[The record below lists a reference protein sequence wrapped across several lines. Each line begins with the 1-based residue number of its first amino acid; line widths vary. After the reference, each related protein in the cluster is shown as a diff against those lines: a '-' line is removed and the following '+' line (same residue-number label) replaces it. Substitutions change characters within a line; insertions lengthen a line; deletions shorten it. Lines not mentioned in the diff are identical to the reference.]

1 MAHAIENRQT
11 KLLATHQEVA
21 MKPDFACARSFL
33 NGVWQKLERNKTLL
47 ASVWLLFGS
56 LSLSAQ
62 GVIVVAGG
70 GREADKG
77 DTNAWS
83 YKLYRKLIENG
94 DKNADG
100 VIKVA
105 VLTTLLEV
113 NDPSWYRY
121 AEAPTTANPPGL
133 GLSHAQAVAQ
143 AQLDDAFL
151 PEYFQWIGSVMGT
164 NVAAFNVEVGSVAD
178 ANNNTRVSPV
188 ANADV
193 IFIKGGDQGEY
204 FDWWNGAL
212 LETHIRSVVQTRN
225 GAIGGTSAGAMSQ
238 AQYCFCGSGDLIS
251 ADVLA
256 DAKSVY
262 LDDVSQPGTSGIHTD
277 FLSFVPNAVIET
289 HYTQRGRMGRLIG
302 IMARAIAD
310 SNNRTLLGIGLEQKT
325 GLVIRAGI
333 AEVIGQGEVAFFK
346 ETANSVLRRDAGK
359 PLFYTN
365 LILDRLT
372 EGWRYDLNARAPIS
386 TSLPAGVVSVSYQ
399 GDGAANTGALS
410 ISGASEA
417 DKNRFDRVV
426 SYFPNNYA
434 LVAGTG
440 SPVVKNAVGFTD
452 AGNATNRPDKQE
464 NIFRALYDLPHF
476 VGVLSFSGGTIT
488 RSSATPDVLQF
499 SGTLASIIF
508 DGKSISYKG
517 LSPSISS
524 YASTGGSLRTAA
536 LTNITVHVLAETAQA
551 SRGLGFNSRLHQ
563 LVTVTG
569 GGTTST
575 SINEQEPN
583 DSRNSAQDLSAASF
597 PVQVTGK
604 ISTSSDV
611 DHFKLSLAAS
621 ASLSI
626 DLSMP
631 SNKDYDVYL
640 LSLSGVIEARSVRN
654 GNGLAEA
661 IRFTNTSSGT
671 NTYYVKVVGYNGANS
686 TTSYLLSIAK

>member
-1 MAHAIENRQT
+1 
-11 KLLATHQEVA
+11 
-21 MKPDFACARSFL
+21 MKTDFARAGHFL
-33 NGVWQKLERNKTLL
+33 GVWQKIVFKHQRGPQVRRGAIALGRHL
-47 ASVWLLFGS
+47 AVIWLLFVS
-56 LSLSAQ
+56 LSIAAQ
-62 GVIVVAGG
+62 GVVVVAGG
-70 GREADKG
+70 GREGDKG
-77 DTNAWS
+77 DTSTWS

-100 VIKVA
+100 VVKVA

-133 GLSHAQAVAQ
+133 GLTHAQAIATAQ
-143 AQLDDAFL
+143 QNDVFL
-151 PEYFQWIGSVMGT
+151 PDYFQWIGSATGANVM
-164 NVAAFNVEVGSVAD
+164 AFNVEVGSVAD
-178 ANNNTRVSPV
+178 ANNSARVAPV
-188 ANADV
+188 ASADV
-193 IFIKGGDQGEY
+193 IFIKGGDQGAY
-204 FDWWNGAL
+204 FDWWNGTL
-212 LETHIRSVVQTRN
+212 LETHIRSVVQTRS

-302 IMARAIAD
+302 VLARAVAD

-346 ETANSVLRRDAGK
+346 ETAASVLRRDAGR
-359 PLFYTN
+359 PLFFTN

-372 EGWRYDLNARAPIS
+372 EGWRYDLNARAPITTTVPTGVS
-386 TSLPAGVVSVSYQ
+386 TVSYA
-399 GDGAANTGALS
+399 GDSASNSGALS

-426 SYFPNNYA
+426 SYFPNNYT

-440 SPVVKNAVGFTD
+440 TPYIKNAVGFSD

-464 NIFRALYDLPHF
+464 SIFRALYDLPHF
-476 VGVLSFSGGTIT
+476 VGVLSFSGGSIT
-488 RSSATPDVLQF
+488 RNAAMPDVLQF
-499 SGTLASIIF
+499 SGTLAAIVL
-508 DGKSISYKG
+508 DGKSVTHKG

-524 YASTGGSLRTAA
+524 YASTGGSLRAAA
-536 LTNITVHVLAETAQA
+536 LSNITVHVLADTALA
-551 SRGLGFNSRLHQ
+551 SRGVGFNSRLHQ
-563 LVTVTG
+563 LVAITG
-569 GGTTST
+569 GSST
-575 SINEQEPN
+575 AIAEQEVN
-583 DSRNSAQDLSAASF
+583 DTRSTAQDLSAASF

-604 ISTSSDV
+604 ISSSSDV
-611 DHFKLSLAAS
+611 DHYKLSLAS
-621 ASLSI
+621 SGSLSV

-631 SNKDYDVYL
+631 SNKDYDIYL
-640 LSLSGVIEARSVRN
+640 LSLSGVIEARSTRN

-686 TTSYLLSIAK
+686 TTSYLLNITK